1 MKIETAAKK
10 FYKSINGK
18 IEFENVEGY
27 LRRLGYEV
35 FFFNTAAG
43 DAELA
48 RYGQTEKAKISKAF
62 TYVGTAKI
70 VFINNQLSVE
80 DKLYVLLHEVGH
92 IALKH
97 LDYERLS
104 AHNRI
109 LLDVD
114 ADAFVY
120 FVLNRK
126 RKPSL
131 QAALLAVILVMAV
144 CLFFRFPTEST
155 FFSGDAPIISE
166 ASDTVIITASGRCY
180 HRENCGTISGSLTA
194 NLERKEAQ
202 KLFSPCKKCNP

>member
-10 FYKSINGK
+10 FYKSIKGK

-27 LRRLGYEV
+27 LCRLGYEV

-43 DAELA
+43 DTELA
-48 RYGQTEKAKISKAF
+48 RYGQTEKAKTSKAF

-70 VFINNQLSVE
+70 VFINNRLSVE
-80 DKLYVLLHEVGH
+80 DKLYLLLHEVGH

-126 RKPSL
+126 RKPTL
-131 QAALLAVILVMAV
+131 QSALLSVILVMV
-144 CLFFRFPTEST
+144 MFLFFRFPTEST
-155 FFSGDAPIISE
+155 FFSGNVPTISE
-166 ASDTVIITASGRCY
+166 VSDAVIITASGRCY
-180 HRENCGTISGSLTA
+180 HRENCGTISSSLTA
-194 NLERKEAQ
+194 SMEREEAQ